1 MTARELLH
9 TLKVFCE
16 DAVKGMVLPTAIQKG
31 DTEEHKRPPT
41 MYEMRLPD
49 SGNAEKLAPYGII
62 QVVHTNHIQK
72 PGDKPRYF
80 VDVRIV
86 FSVYCEDE
94 QEGAIM
100 LLNFMERVQMCLLK
114 AVDIGSLCLL
124 DVNEP
129 LEGFVYPEN
138 TAPYYAGEM
147 IGTFVL
153 PGIEREVD
161 LNGLKSQQIGKRI

>member
-1 MTARELLH
+1 MTARELLR

-16 DAVKGMVLPTAIQKG
+16 DAVKGMVLPTAVQKG
-31 DTEEHKRPPT
+31 DTEIQKRPPT

-49 SGNAEKLAPYGII
+49 SGNAEKLAPYAII
-62 QVVHTNHIQK
+62 QVVHTKHVQK

-86 FSVYCEDE
+86 FGVYCEDE

-100 LLNFMERVQMCLLK
+100 LLNFMERVQMRLLEE
-114 AVDIGSLCLL
+114 VDIGSLCLL

-129 LEGFVYPEN
+129 LEGLIYPED

-147 IGTFVL
+147 MGTFVL

-161 LNGLKSQQIGKRI
+161 WNGLKSHQIGKGI